1 MMIQVNL
8 WILILINVL
17 FIFLLLV
24 LDIVFVIMRINGYIK
39 QRMEEDEKFLYSQ
52 YKDYESIE
60 K

>member
-39 QRMEEDEKFLYSQ
+39 QRMEEDEKFLYSH